1 LSNNNV
7 EAPVTCSPD
16 GAERNPGTIV
26 GLLCRSRIS
35 LRFIRATKKENKEA
49 ERRQTHCRQSRTSG
63 CGRATER
70 SACADPSAVGR
81 ARLPAFHH
89 GSCQGEYLIPKA
101 RPGPGFVDT
110 ASTGRASRR
119 RRRTHFQRC
128 TPRSGRNAGRHD
140 ARTARGQIAT
150 PPAGTDL
157 APTPGYACRT
167 RPLGRGLIL
176 WFVTEMVTYVNRPVT
191 VIPGP
196 RQSAEPGIHNPCAG
210 SMDSGLAVSRQS
222 GMTSVNARLK

>member
-1 LSNNNV
+1 MQS
-7 EAPVTCSPD
+7 
-16 GAERNPGTIV
+16 
-26 GLLCRSRIS
+26 RSRGAIGARVMS
-35 LRFIRATKKENKEA
+35 NSDGKKPVARMERSAIRGRQSSFYVAPGFRFVSSGLRRRTKKEA

-63 CGRATER
+63 CGRATDK

-101 RPGPGFVDT
+101 RPGPGFVVT

-119 RRRTHFQRC
+119 RCRTHLQRC
-128 TPRSGRNAGRHD
+128 TPHAGHSAGRHD
-140 ARTARGQIAT
+140 ARTARERIAT

-167 RPLGRGLIL
+167 RPYWAR
-176 WFVTEMVTYVNRPVT
+176 F
-191 VIPGP
+191 
-196 RQSAEPGIHNPCAG
+196 
-210 SMDSGLAVSRQS
+210 DSLV
-222 GMTSVNARLK
+222 L